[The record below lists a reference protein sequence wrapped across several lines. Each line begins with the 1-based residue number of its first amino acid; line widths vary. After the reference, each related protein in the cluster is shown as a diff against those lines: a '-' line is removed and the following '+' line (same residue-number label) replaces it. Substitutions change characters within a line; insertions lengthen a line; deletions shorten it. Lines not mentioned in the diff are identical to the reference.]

1 MTATAT
7 DSAEPA
13 DVTDAAHRG
22 VLTVADRAVEHLV
35 EAVIARTIPQ
45 AMRPDVRV
53 TTLTDDCA
61 ELAVT
66 VALTYPTIPLSGV
79 LADVRRRIASETG
92 RQLGR
97 PVRRIDLTVSD
108 FVTKPTRPRVV

>member
-7 DSAEPA
+7 DSAGPA
-13 DVTDAAHRG
+13 DLIDAAHRG
-22 VLTVADRAVEHLV
+22 VLTITDRAVEHLV
-35 EAVIARTIPQ
+35 GAVISCTVPQ

-53 TTLTDDCA
+53 TRLTDDCA

-66 VALTYPTIPLSGV
+66 VALTYPTVPISGV
-79 LADVRRRIASETG
+79 LADVRRRIASEAG

-108 FVTKPTRPRVV
+108 FVTKPTRPRVI